1 MKPYVLPTLCS
12 GFVVPGLGQV
22 LNGQIKKG
30 LIIMAFVFVTVV
42 AVTLKLA
49 FMVNTFFEQRELSP
63 STIQKFWCEQ
73 DYAILL
79 ALVVVFAII
88 WGYSVVDAFLTGR
101 KQGRGAGSDRHEI
114 VLH

>member
-30 LIIMAFVFVTVV
+30 LIIMAFVFVIFV

-49 FMVNTFFEQRELSP
+49 FMVNTFFEQKDLP
-63 STIQKFWCEQ
+63 PKTVQKFWDDQ
-73 DYAILL
+73 DYTILL

-101 KQGRGAGSDRHEI
+101 KQGKGAGNRRP
-114 VLH
+114 

>member
-30 LIIMAFVFVTVV
+30 LIIMAVVFVTFV

-49 FMVNTFFEQRELSP
+49 FMVNTFFEQKDLSP
-63 STIQKFWCEQ
+63 NTVQKFWDEQ
-73 DYAILL
+73 DYTILL
-79 ALVVVFAII
+79 ALVVVFAVI
-88 WGYSVVDAFLTGR
+88 WGYSVVDAFMTGR
-101 KQGRGAGSDRHEI
+101 KQGIGAGNHRR
-114 VLH
+114 

>member
-1 MKPYVLPTLCS
+1 MKAYVLPTLCS
-12 GFVVPGLGQV
+12 AFVVPGLGQV

-42 AVTLKLA
+42 AMTLKLA
-49 FMVNTFFEQRELSP
+49 FMVSILFEKSELP
-63 STIQKFWCEQ
+63 HSTLQEFWGGQ

-101 KQGRGAGSDRHEI
+101 KQGREAGNNSP
-114 VLH
+114 